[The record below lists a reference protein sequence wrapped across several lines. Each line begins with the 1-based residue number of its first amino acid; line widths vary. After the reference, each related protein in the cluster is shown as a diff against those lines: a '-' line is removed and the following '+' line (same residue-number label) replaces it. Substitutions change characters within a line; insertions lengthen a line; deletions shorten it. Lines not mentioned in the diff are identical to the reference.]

1 MSLVTSAPSIGI
13 PSNREP
19 RGFVAPATNE
29 GIASALATQFRVIWA
44 LTLRDFRTKILGH
57 KLGAFMALAEPFFF
71 VLSVSFAVS
80 FIDKQAKI
88 GTSFILFFA
97 TGVIPFNSYRRIAKE
112 TRSAI
117 KRYKKCLYIPIVRPI
132 DPFVAVAIIQL
143 LLYISIYLIFFVG
156 YFLVTGHGLPHDW
169 AATFFPLV
177 ICAMLGLGSGLIN
190 TAICAYF
197 PPWDKFF
204 AILMMPL
211 FLISGVLHPLH
222 TFPSYVQDILYWN
235 PLAHA
240 VVASRNGYFDIY
252 EYPFYDPFYF
262 IGFSVTTLF
271 IGLVAER
278 FARRR
283 ILETS

>member
-1 MSLVTSAPSIGI
+1 MSLVSTAPPIEV
-13 PSNREP
+13 PSRPEALPVPGYQGNHDI
-19 RGFVAPATNE
+19 AT
-29 GIASALATQFRVIWA
+29 ALATQFRVIWA

-57 KLGAFMALAEPFFF
+57 KLGVFMALAEPFFF
-71 VLSVSFAVS
+71 VMSVSFAVS

-88 GTSFILFFA
+88 GTSFIIFFA
-97 TGVIPFNSYRRIAKE
+97 TGVIPFNSYRRVSKE
-112 TRSAI
+112 VRASI
-117 KRYKKCLYIPIVRPI
+117 KRYKKCLYIPVVRPI
-132 DPFVAVAIIQL
+132 DPFIAAAIIQM
-143 LLYISIYLIFFVG
+143 LLYIVIYLIFFMG
-156 YFLVTGHGLPHDW
+156 YYFVNGTGLPHDW

-177 ICAMLGLGSGLIN
+177 VCAMLGLGSGLIN

-240 VVASRNGYFDIY
+240 VVASRNGYYDIY

>member
-1 MSLVTSAPSIGI
+1 MSLVTSAPPNEVRAAPEALPIPGYHSQQSI
-13 PSNREP
+13 SD
-19 RGFVAPATNE
+19 
-29 GIASALATQFRVIWA
+29 ALATQFRVIWA
-44 LTLRDFRTKILGH
+44 LTLRDFRSKILGH
-57 KLGAFMALAEPFFF
+57 KLGVFMALAEPFFF

-80 FIDKQAKI
+80 FIDKTAKI
-88 GTSFILFFA
+88 GTSFIIFFA
-97 TGVIPFNSYRRIAKE
+97 TGVIPFNSYRRVSKE
-112 TRSAI
+112 VRASI

-132 DPFVAVAIIQL
+132 DPFIAAAIIQM
-143 LLYISIYLIFFVG
+143 LLYIVIYLIFFLG
-156 YFLVTGHGLPHDW
+156 YYFVNGTGLPHDW

-177 ICAMLGLGSGLIN
+177 VCAMLGLGSGLIN

-240 VVASRNGYFDIY
+240 VVASRNGYYDIY

>member
-1 MSLVTSAPSIGI
+1 MSLVGTAPPGVAQSAPQGVRIPGYGAQESIG
-13 PSNREP
+13 
-19 RGFVAPATNE
+19 
-29 GIASALATQFRVIWA
+29 SALATQFRVIWA
-44 LTLRDFRTKILGH
+44 LTLREFRTKILGH

-97 TGVIPFNSYRRIAKE
+97 TGVIPFNSYRRVAKE
-112 TRSAI
+112 TRSAV

-132 DPFVAVAIIQL
+132 DPFIAVAIIQL
-143 LLYISIYLIFFVG
+143 LLYISIYLTFFVG

-169 AATFFPLV
+169 GATFFPLV

-190 TAICAYF
+190 TAICSYF

-211 FLISGVLHPLH
+211 FLISGVLHPIH

-252 EYPFYDPFYF
+252 EYPFYDPYYF
-262 IGFSVTTLF
+262 VGFSVTTLF

>member
-1 MSLVTSAPSIGI
+1 MSLVSTAP
-13 PSNREP
+13 PAD
-19 RGFVAPATNE
+19 VASRADGLPVPGYQTNE
-29 GIASALATQFRVIWA
+29 GIANALATQFRVIWA

-97 TGVIPFNSYRRIAKE
+97 TGVIPFNSYRRVAKE
-112 TRSAI
+112 VRASI

-132 DPFVAVAIIQL
+132 DPFIATAIIQL
-143 LLYISIYLIFFVG
+143 LLYIVIYLIFFVG
-156 YFLVTGHGLPHDW
+156 YYLVNGYGLPHDW
-169 AATFFPLV
+169 GATFFPLV

-211 FLISGVLHPLH
+211 FLISGVLHPIH

-240 VVASRNGYFDIY
+240 VVASRNGYYDIY
-252 EYPFYDPFYF
+252 EYPFYDPLYF
-262 IGFSVTTLF
+262 VGFSVTTLF

>member
-1 MSLVTSAPSIGI
+1 MSLVTSAPPNEVRARPEALPVPGYQGNQSI
-13 PSNREP
+13 
-19 RGFVAPATNE
+19 AD
-29 GIASALATQFRVIWA
+29 ALATQFRVIWA
-44 LTLRDFRTKILGH
+44 LTLRDFRSKILGH
-57 KLGAFMALAEPFFF
+57 KLGVFMALAEPFFF

-80 FIDKQAKI
+80 FIDKTAKI
-88 GTSFILFFA
+88 GTSFIIFFA
-97 TGVIPFNSYRRIAKE
+97 TGVIPFNSYRRVSKE
-112 TRSAI
+112 VRASI

-132 DPFVAVAIIQL
+132 DPFIAAAIIQM
-143 LLYISIYLIFFVG
+143 LLYIVIYLIFFMG
-156 YFLVTGHGLPHDW
+156 YYFINGTGLPHDW

-177 ICAMLGLGSGLIN
+177 VCAMLGLGSGLIN

-240 VVASRNGYFDIY
+240 VVASRNGYYDIY

-271 IGLVAER
+271 VGLVAER

>member
-1 MSLVTSAPSIGI
+1 MSLVTTAPSVAASSGPETVRFPGYGSNQGIG
-13 PSNREP
+13 
-19 RGFVAPATNE
+19 
-29 GIASALATQFRVIWA
+29 SALATQFRVIWA

-97 TGVIPFNSYRRIAKE
+97 TGVIPFNSFRRVSKE
-112 TRSAI
+112 VRSSI

-143 LLYISIYLIFFVG
+143 LLYITIYLTFFVG
-156 YFLVTGHGLPHDW
+156 YFLVNGTGLPHDW
-169 AATFFPLV
+169 GATFFPLV
-177 ICAMLGLGSGLIN
+177 VCAMLGLGSGLIN

-211 FLISGVLHPLH
+211 FLVSGVLHPLH

-283 ILETS
+283 ILETT